1 MLRAIHFLALSLK
14 LWRFAEQ
21 EAKALDTLVKLA
33 RSADADIRRNVAG
46 AMYRL
51 AMHKSIKRHFV
62 AKVGTHPHIHTH
74 PLGVHSRHCCRL
86 QAAGDGTAV
95 YHGSL
100 LASANTSR
108 IGCGLSGGSAEAPVE
123 LHHEREP

>member
-62 AKVGTHPHIHTH
+62 AKVGTHPHIHT
-74 PLGVHSRHCCRL
+74 PVGSALATLLQTAGCRRRHCCVL
-86 QAAGDGTAV
+86 
-95 YHGSL
+95 
-100 LASANTSR
+100 R
-108 IGCGLSGGSAEAPVE
+108 IFACLC
-123 LHHEREP
+123 